1 MFQRSNGGSQGPAP
15 PVRGGYHRTATAMQA
30 GIPFKLVRER
40 FANGEAI
47 KLDLQAQEQTRNGD
61 LANAERTVAL
71 AYKKIRHYG

>member
-1 MFQRSNGGSQGPAP
+1 MKTVKLVLLLAGTFAG
-15 PVRGGYHRTATAMQA
+15 ATAMQA